1 MIEISNKNKPL
12 EIYVHIPFCVKK
24 CNYCDFLSMPC
35 DEETKDAYMEALC
48 TEIAGKA
55 SRYADFEVVSIFIGG
70 GTPSTVKPMHIKRLM
85 GVIHENYKICKEAE
99 ITIEVNPGTVNQE
112 ALMTYREA
120 GINRLS
126 IGLQTANEAERLR
139 LGRIHSYDD
148 FLKAYFSAREVGFSN
163 INVDVMSAIPGQ
175 TLESYLETLKKLV
188 SLDPAPEHISA
199 YSLIVEEGTP
209 FYEEE
214 ENGTLDVPDE
224 DTERRMYEMTKEV
237 LLRYGYHRYEI
248 SNYAKDGY
256 ECRHNKGYWER
267 TDYVGF
273 GIGSASL
280 IGTLRFANREEL
292 DDYIETPLSREVVES
307 KLTKEE
313 EMSEFMFLG
322 LRLSEGIL
330 VERFEVL
337 FSCKLSDVFGPVIKK
352 HIGQELLE
360 ETEGRIRLTNKGM
373 DVANYVMADF
383 LLGE

>member
-1 MIEISNKNKPL
+1 MIETSNKNKPL
-12 EIYVHIPFCVKK
+12 EIYVHIPFCVRK

-35 DEETKDAYMEALC
+35 DEETKDAYMDALC
-48 TEIAGKA
+48 TEIVGKA
-55 SRYADFEVVSIFIGG
+55 SRYGDFEVVSIFIGG

-85 GVIHENYKICKEAE
+85 DTLYEEYKVSRDAE
-99 ITIEVNPGTVNQE
+99 ITMEINPGTVNRE
-112 ALMTYREA
+112 ALMTYKEA

-126 IGLQTANEAERLR
+126 IGLQTACEAERLR

-148 FLKAYFSAREVGFSN
+148 FLKAYFSAREVGFLN

-175 TLESYLETLKKLV
+175 TIESYMETLTKIV
-188 SLDPAPEHISA
+188 SLEPAPEHISA

-214 ENGTLDVPDE
+214 EKGTLDVPDE
-224 DTERRMYEMTKEV
+224 DTERKMYEMTKQV

-248 SNYAKDGY
+248 SNYAKVGY

-280 IGTLRFANREEL
+280 IGSVRFGNKEVLSAYVKEPLLQEET
-292 DDYIETPLSREVVES
+292 ECE
-307 KLTKEE
+307 LTKED

-322 LRLSEGIL
+322 LRLSNGISI
-330 VERFEVL
+330 ERFEEL
-337 FSCKLSDVFGPVIKK
+337 FSCSLSDIFGVVIDK
-352 HIGQELLE
+352 HTSQGLLE
-360 ETEGRIRLTNKGM
+360 EIDGRVRLTDKGM